1 MAEPNPSLP
10 SRRNLPRASH
20 ACQRCR
26 AKKAKCDQRQPCANC
41 IKHLEECTYGLRRRN
56 DRTRNSRVPG
66 SDRRS
71 AGSPQRRLPTVP
83 STRDGRDE
91 LSRGCPTLEHSQ
103 GSDRVAFAQ
112 PPLPSDNADVV
123 GDVNQHTHGTEFYG
137 TSSNFVLLN
146 QFFAYAQEHLPPGH
160 PNSGSL
166 KETSY
171 LSPASG
177 RASEPSSFRDQSSPW
192 ASGGI
197 VSGPGLTAPSPV
209 SIVNLL
215 SNEEALEPLSRP
227 KTPPRVTENQQG
239 VSVDAPPALGRI
251 RNESHT
257 EFMHRDGHTSTPK
270 NSASGES
277 TSNLHSS
284 AHAASKGNPV
294 PDSPL
299 QAARKGLE
307 REYVRV
313 YMSNLHHLH
322 PMLDPIAF
330 TARCEEVIWGVH
342 TPLERNKHLRH
353 FFALYNIVVA
363 VGALIADPGITQ
375 NFEPDVSSCVK
386 QPAQCEDSSSA
397 LSSQALSRKYFR
409 KSRALLGDVFEV
421 CSLESAQ
428 TLLLM
433 SLYCQN
439 SLKPH
444 ACYMYC
450 GHAVRTA
457 LAIGIAR
464 ESMSSSIEDHKAAR
478 RTWWCIYSHEI
489 DMSCSAGRRDS
500 LGKPR
505 NYQINLPRIR
515 DQVSTVSNKPEL
527 ENCSVAMINEMV
539 HFAAILRRISK
550 ELYHDS
556 KGLTL
561 LQKSAVAKEL
571 DALLDD
577 WKNRLPEYLDFS
589 RVSFREAE
597 WAAKQKLV
605 LHLRY
610 LNARIVLHRLFLEAP
625 MSRTRAQLSG
635 HVDSCL
641 DAARDTI
648 RVMYDAYTNRHYF
661 RTWWYN
667 STYTLY
673 AGMIVLYIVM
683 LGHTAVSSNELLD
696 DVIKAQDIL
705 QSMEE
710 AIVARRSANLI
721 REGLE
726 VARACVQSQRDQ
738 SARPEATS
746 HEHEFGESQGHLGVD
761 YMPNQ
766 AGNTLSRTLFSHAV
780 PGQDP
785 ALLASIIDP
794 NLLQDFTAADKDVSD
809 QEFAT
814 FPSDSLYGDGLD
826 VHLISMMV

>member
-1 MAEPNPSLP
+1 MAEPKQRSDSLL

-26 AKKAKCDQRQPCANC
+26 AKKAKCDQQQPCANC
-41 IKHLEECTYGLRRRN
+41 TKHMQQCTYGLRRRN
-56 DRTRNSRVPG
+56 GRDRNSRIL
-66 SDRRS
+66 
-71 AGSPQRRLPTVP
+71 SPSHREAASTQDGCSSLP
-83 STRDGRDE
+83 STRDEEDRPPQPHE
-91 LSRGCPTLEHSQ
+91 TLEHSHEP
-103 GSDRVAFAQ
+103 DRLVFAPQ
-112 PPLPSDNADVV
+112 SLPIDNTDVV

-146 QFFAYAQEHLPPGH
+146 QFFAYAQKHLPPGYASSRH
-160 PNSGSL
+160 C

-177 RASEPSSFRDQSSPW
+177 GASESSPFQDERGPW
-192 ASGGI
+192 ATGGI
-197 VSGPGLTAPSPV
+197 VQGPAPAAQSSV

-215 SNEEALEPLSRP
+215 SNEEALEPPSRP
-227 KTPPRVTENQQG
+227 KTPQYVGENQQEG
-239 VSVDAPPALGRI
+239 SRRFSPSPSRAA
-251 RNESHT
+251 NESHT
-257 EFMHRDGHTSTPK
+257 SPLTHQTHSNGQSVGDARSSTQL
-270 NSASGES
+270 A
-277 TSNLHSS
+277 T
-284 AHAASKGNPV
+284 KGKPV
-294 PDSPL
+294 LESPL
-299 QAARKGLE
+299 QAAKKRLE
-307 REYVRV
+307 REYVRLFI
-313 YMSNLHHLH
+313 SNLHHLH

-330 TARCEEVIWGVH
+330 VAQCEQVIWDVD
-342 TPLERNKHLRH
+342 TPLESNKNLRH

-363 VGALIADPGITQ
+363 VGALVAGSSIAQ
-375 NFEPDVSSCVK
+375 NFEGDINLCMK
-386 QPAQCEDSSSA
+386 QLTQQQN
-397 LSSQALSRKYFR
+397 LSLPLSNQALSKQYFR

-421 CSLESAQ
+421 CSLESTQ

-439 SLKPH
+439 SLMPH

-457 LAIGIAR
+457 LSIGITR
-464 ESMSSSIEDHKAAR
+464 ESTSNSIEDRKAAR

-500 LGKPR
+500 LGKPQ
-505 NYQINLPRIR
+505 NYKIDLPHIR
-515 DQVSTVSNKPEL
+515 APLSCAPPRYEH
-527 ENCSVAMINEMV
+527 ENYSVGMINEMV
-539 HFAAILRRISK
+539 HFAGILRRISK
-550 ELYHDS
+550 KLYYDS

-571 DALLDD
+571 DALLED
-577 WKNRLPEYLDFS
+577 WKAQLPEYLDFS
-589 RVSFREAE
+589 RVSLREEE
-597 WAAKQKLV
+597 WSTKQKLV

-610 LNARIVLHRLFLEAP
+610 LNARIVLHRPFMEAP
-625 MSRTRAQLSG
+625 MSRTRAQLSR

-641 DAARDTI
+641 GAARDTI

-683 LGHTAVSSNELLD
+683 LGHTGVSSKELLE

-710 AIVARRSANLI
+710 VIVVRRSANLI

-726 VARACVQSQRDQ
+726 VARACVQGRENKPAQPEEVNSEQHLDGLHGSLDLGSITSQSD
-738 SARPEATS
+738 SD
-746 HEHEFGESQGHLGVD
+746 F
-761 YMPNQ
+761 
-766 AGNTLSRTLFSHAV
+766 SRAMFSHAV

-785 ALLASIIDP
+785 ALLAYIIDP
-794 NLLQDFTAADKDVSD
+794 NLLQDFTAGDKDMAGLDISM
-809 QEFAT
+809 
-814 FPSDSLYGDGLD
+814 FPFDGLYGDGLD
-826 VHLISMMV
+826 ADLASTIL